1 MSKVKTIIIVAQF
14 KNIPYE
20 DNVSLDYPQNLPIP
34 RIGET
39 LLFNEYNGRVID
51 VRYGIQGNFSNI
63 SIIVD
68 SHYIEPADYPKK

>member
-1 MSKVKTIIIVAQF
+1 MKSKTILIVAQF

-39 LLFNEYNGRVID
+39 LLFNDYNGKVID
-51 VRYGIQGNFSNI
+51 IRHGIQGNLADI

-68 SHYIEPADYPKK
+68 CHYIEPADYPKK